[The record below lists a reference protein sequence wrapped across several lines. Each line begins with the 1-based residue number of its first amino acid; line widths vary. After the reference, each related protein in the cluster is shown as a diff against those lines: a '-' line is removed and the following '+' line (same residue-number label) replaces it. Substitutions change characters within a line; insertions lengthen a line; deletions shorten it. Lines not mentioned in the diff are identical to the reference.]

1 MDYKVKDCVQSTICR
16 DALEIA
22 EAPIAWN
29 RFAGKTVLITGGGG
43 FIGGYLSWALLLRN
57 DIYQN
62 DIKVV
67 ALVRNREK
75 AEKKFGKLVE
85 REDFILCVQDVNEPI
100 QAERADFIIHA
111 ASQASNIQFET
122 DPVGT
127 INANLLGT
135 ANVLDYAVQ
144 SKAEAV
150 LVVSSLKVYGVLYG
164 EQESIR
170 EEDCGY
176 LDFTSYK
183 NCYAMGKRASETLAA
198 SYCREYGLNV
208 RLARPAYIYGAASMD
223 DDRVWA
229 QFIANVVRGE
239 DILLKSNGAAKRSF
253 CYVTDTA
260 KAILTILLNGENAL
274 PYNIAYEKSDVT
286 IRDFAGAACEAFPE
300 RNIRLRFQNPEDERE
315 PVEKQTP
322 LRQVPE
328 ILNSERLKA
337 LGWQPQVDLITG
349 IQRAVAILEEQI
361 KD

>member
-1 MDYKVKDCVQSTICR
+1 M
-16 DALEIA
+16 
-22 EAPIAWN
+22 
-29 RFAGKTVLITGGGG
+29 
-43 FIGGYLSWALLLRN
+43 FIGIKDILDILLVATLLYETFRILRLSGAVNLFLHQCVLRGGLPF
-57 DIYQN
+57 
-62 DIKVV
+62 
-67 ALVRNREK
+67 A
-75 AEKKFGKLVE
+75 VE
-85 REDFILCVQDVNEPI
+85 MPRY
-100 QAERADFIIHA
+100 
-111 ASQASNIQFET
+111 S
-122 DPVGT
+122 
-127 INANLLGT
+127 
-135 ANVLDYAVQ
+135 
-144 SKAEAV
+144 
-150 LVVSSLKVYGVLYG
+150 
-164 EQESIR
+164 
-170 EEDCGY
+170 
-176 LDFTSYK
+176 
-183 NCYAMGKRASETLAA
+183 SETLAA

-260 KAILTILLNGENAL
+260 KALLTILLNGENAL

>member
-1 MDYKVKDCVQSTICR
+1 MDYKVKDCIRPAICR
-16 DALEIA
+16 DVQEMT
-22 EAPIAWN
+22 EASLDWK
-29 RFAGKTVLITGGGG
+29 RLSGKTVLITGGGG
-43 FIGGYLSWALLLRN
+43 FIGGYLVWALLLRN
-57 DIYQN
+57 DMYQN
-62 DIKVV
+62 DIKVI

-75 AEKKFGKLVE
+75 AEKKFGKLTD
-85 REDFILCVQDVNEPI
+85 RDDFDLCVQDVSEPI
-100 QAERADFIIHA
+100 QTERADFIIHA

-135 ANVLDYAVQ
+135 ANVLDYAVK

-150 LVVSSLKVYGVLYG
+150 LVVSSLKVYGMIYG
-164 EQESIR
+164 EQACIR

-183 NCYAMGKRASETLAA
+183 NCYAMGKRAAETLAA
-198 SYCREYGLNV
+198 SYCREFDVNV
-208 RLARPAYIYGAASMD
+208 KLARPAYIYGAASLD

-229 QFIANVVRGE
+229 QFIANAVKGE

-260 KAILTILLNGENAL
+260 TALLTILLSGENAV
-274 PYNIAYEKSDVT
+274 PYNIANEQSDVT
-286 IRDFAGAACEAFPE
+286 IRDFARAVCEAFPE

-315 PVEKQTP
+315 PVEKPTP

-328 ILNSERLKA
+328 ILDSKRLKA
-337 LGWQPQVDLITG
+337 LGWQPKVELIDG
-349 IQRAVAILEEQI
+349 IQRAVAILQEQI
-361 KD
+361 KE

>member
-1 MDYKVKDCVQSTICR
+1 MDYKVKDCVQSAICR

-22 EAPIAWN
+22 EAPIAWG
-29 RFAGKTVLITGGGG
+29 RFVGKTVLITGGGG

-62 DIKVV
+62 NIKVI

-85 REDFILCVQDVNEPI
+85 RDDFTLCVQDVNEPI

-135 ANVLDYAVQ
+135 SNVLDYAVQ

-150 LVVSSLKVYGVLYG
+150 LVVSSLKVYGILYG

-183 NCYAMGKRASETLAA
+183 NCYAMGKRAAETLAA

-260 KAILTILLNGENAL
+260 KALLTILLNGE
-274 PYNIAYEKSDVT
+274 
-286 IRDFAGAACEAFPE
+286 GAACEAFPE

-328 ILNSERLKA
+328 ILNGERLKA
-337 LGWQPQVDLITG
+337 LGWQPKIDLITG

>member
-1 MDYKVKDCVQSTICR
+1 MDYKVKDCVQSAICR

-22 EAPIAWN
+22 EAPIAWG
-29 RFAGKTVLITGGGG
+29 RFVGKTVLITGGGG

-62 DIKVV
+62 NIKVI

-85 REDFILCVQDVNEPI
+85 REDFTLCVQDVNEPI
-100 QAERADFIIHA
+100 QAERADFVIHA

-135 ANVLDYAVQ
+135 SNVLDYAVQ

-150 LVVSSLKVYGVLYG
+150 LVVSSLKVYGILYG

-183 NCYAMGKRASETLAA
+183 NCYAMGKRAAETLAA

-260 KAILTILLNGENAL
+260 KALLTILLNGENAF

-286 IRDFAGAACEAFPE
+286 IRDFARSACDAFPE

-328 ILNSERLKA
+328 ILNGERLKA
-337 LGWQPQVDLITG
+337 LGWQPKIDLITG